1 MMQTQMTLPETM
13 KQIVVTTPGGPDVLA
28 LQDGPLPQPG
38 PGEVLIRVAAVGI
51 NRADLMQR
59 QDKYPPPPGASAI
72 LGLEVSGTIAACGPD
87 AGTWHT
93 GDAVCALVTGGGYA
107 EYCLAPAPQCLPA
120 PPGLSLTEAAALP
133 EACFTVWANV
143 FQRGRLTAG
152 ETLLVHGGSSG
163 IGTTA
168 IQLAKALG
176 ARVLTTAGSEAKCEA
191 CRRLGADAAI
201 NYRTED
207 FGALVKELTG
217 GYGADVI
224 LDMVGGDYF
233 QRNVDCLAVEGRLVF
248 IASPQGSAVEFDF
261 RPVMTKRL
269 TITGST
275 LRPLTVAQKGAIARE
290 LQEHVWPLLASG
302 QIKPVIDSAFPLADA
317 TAAHRRMESGA
328 HIGKIVLTV

>member
-1 MMQTQMTLPETM
+1 M
-13 KQIVVTTPGGPDVLA
+13 KQIVVTTPGGPDALA
-28 LQDGPLPQPG
+28 LQDGPVPQPG
-38 PGEVLIRVAAVGI
+38 PGEALIRVAAAGV
-51 NRADLMQR
+51 NRADMMQR
-59 QDKYPPPPGASAI
+59 QGKYPPPPGASEI
-72 LGLEVSGTIAACGPD
+72 LGMEISGTIAACGPD
-87 AGTWHT
+87 AGPWRE
-93 GDAVCALVTGGGYA
+93 GDAVCALVTSGGYA
-107 EYCLAPAPQCLPA
+107 EYCVAPAPQCLLA
-120 PPGLSLTEAAALP
+120 PPGLSLTEAAAAP

-143 FQRGRLTAG
+143 FQRGRLTSG
-152 ETLLVHGGSSG
+152 ETLLIHGGSSG

-168 IQLAKALG
+168 IQLAKARG

-207 FGALVKELTG
+207 FGARVKELTEG
-217 GYGADVI
+217 RGADVI

-233 QRNVDCLAVEGRLVF
+233 QRNVDALAVEGRLVF
-248 IASPQGSAVEFDF
+248 IATQQGNAVEFDF

-290 LQEHVWPLLASG
+290 LQEHVWPLFASG

-317 TAAHRRMESGA
+317 AAAHRRMESGA